1 MKILIYR
8 HLKIFFKSPSNIILS
23 FLSSLVIISLYFLF
37 IRDFTIKAVNEYGF
51 ISNYTN
57 LFVDRLMTSG
67 LLIVIGATSVLS
79 IIFIFVRDNYTGT
92 IKDFLVS
99 PISYLKIIYSYFMAA
114 LIVSTIITI
123 IAYISIEIFFIYYY
137 NDYSSIII
145 NINSLITILL
155 SNIIASLLILIIAL
169 GITNFN
175 SFATFQTLY
184 GVIIGFFTGVY
195 IPIGYYPLT
204 IRNIFFYF
212 PLCQTTS
219 ILRNIKTNN
228 ITTKILSNYPYNI
241 HYILYDTFGIHLTIN
256 NKEVIL
262 GRQIIMVII
271 MLIILNLV
279 LILLAKIKKDQL
291 TILS

>member
-1 MKILIYR
+1 MKTLVYR
-8 HLKIFFKSPSNIILS
+8 HLKIFLKSPSNIILS

-37 IRDFTIKAVNEYGF
+37 IRDFTIKAVGEYGF
-51 ISNYTN
+51 ISDYTN

-99 PISYLKIIYSYFMAA
+99 PISYLKIVYSYFIAA
-114 LIVSTIITI
+114 FIVSTIITI
-123 IAYISIEIFFIYYY
+123 LSYICIEIFFITYYQ
-137 NDYSSIII
+137 DYSSLSIH
-145 NINSLITILL
+145 INSLFTILL

-169 GITNFN
+169 CITNFN

-195 IPIGYYPLT
+195 IPIGYYPKV

-219 ILRNIKTNN
+219 ILRNIKTNT

-256 NKEVIL
+256 NQSIALEK
-262 GRQIIMVII
+262 QFIMVLII
-271 MLIILNLV
+271 IIILNLI
-279 LILLAKIKKDQL
+279 LILLAEFKKNFK
-291 TILS
+291 